1 MRMFCCF
8 SCVVLDVYAFL
19 SDGMQKKKRLR
30 CRRFWFCLGLYK
42 TFLCA
47 AGGQAPFASLR
58 SAPPPHAWEA
68 IRNGLKYKSLLLR
81 LPRVRGSWRGHR
93 PRLRGLP
100 RLHRVPGEGP
110 PPHSLRSA
118 TTGSFLAA
126 LREGIRPEMRVSR
139 TLMATRMTAAGRGNT
154 A

>member
-19 SDGMQKKKRLR
+19 SAGMQKKKRLR

-42 TFLCA
+42 SFFCGLR
-47 AGGQAPFASLR
+47 AG
-58 SAPPPHAWEA
+58 
-68 IRNGLKYKSLLLR
+68 K
-81 LPRVRGSWRGHR
+81 
-93 PRLRGLP
+93 
-100 RLHRVPGEGP
+100 

-139 TLMATRMTAAGRGNT
+139 TLMATRMTAAGRGST